1 MNREELA
8 ARVADR
14 AGVQRRVANQVMTAV
29 FETIS
34 DALESN
40 EKITIA
46 GFGTFEARERAGRVG
61 RNPRTGEAIRIEARR
76 VPAFAPGKGLRDRVS
91 GGVHEP
97 EMVSAEPEG
106 EENRK
111 KK

>member
-8 ARVADR
+8 ARVAER

-29 FETIS
+29 FDAIG
-34 DALESN
+34 DALEDN

-76 VPAFAPGKGLRDRVS
+76 VPTFAPGKGLRDRVAGS
-91 GGVHEP
+91 AH
-97 EMVSAEPEG
+97 EMVSAEPEQ
-106 EENRK
+106 EEGRS
-111 KK
+111 

>member
-29 FETIS
+29 FDAIG

-61 RNPRTGEAIRIEARR
+61 RNPRTGEAIRIEARK

-91 GGVHEP
+91 GSRH
-97 EMVSAEPEG
+97 EMVSAEPER
-106 EENRK
+106 EEE
-111 KK
+111 